1 MKIRIN
7 ESNELKFKNTPIEE
21 VISERCMN
29 YIKTV
34 GNLSVDAMN
43 DCIAIVNKKTDDITL
58 WNTEGLSNDEKY
70 ILADVLATYLN
81 STIVAQCDNIFFMK

>member
-21 VISERCMN
+21 VISERCMS

-34 GNLSVDAMN
+34 GNLSKFAMN
-43 DCIAIVNKKTDDITL
+43 DCIAIVNKRTDDITL
-58 WNTEGLSNDEKY
+58 WNTGGLAVSEKY
-70 ILADVLATYLN
+70 DLVDALADYWN
-81 STIVAQCDNIFFMK
+81 STIVAQCDNVFFMR